1 VEHSL
6 LRLFCAAAFC
16 CLADGIELDLGQ
28 LPRDKEIPNY
38 DYPVRA
44 AEPIIL
50 GMGNSVWRSMEV
62 WDEELSDARAV

>member
-1 VEHSL
+1 MKREALPGGALVAAAV
-6 LRLFCAAAFC
+6 CAAAFC

-44 AEPIIL
+44 AEPIIS
-50 GMGNSVWRSMEV
+50 GMESSVWRSMEV
-62 WDEELSDARAV
+62 